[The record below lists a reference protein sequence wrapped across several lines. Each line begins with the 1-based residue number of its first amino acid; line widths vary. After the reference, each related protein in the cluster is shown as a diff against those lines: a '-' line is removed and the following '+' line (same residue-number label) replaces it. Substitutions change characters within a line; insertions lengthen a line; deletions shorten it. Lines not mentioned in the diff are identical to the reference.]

1 MYQAHEVG
9 ADKDESLD
17 SSTNPLRLFF

>member
-9 ADKDESLD
+9 ADEDESLD